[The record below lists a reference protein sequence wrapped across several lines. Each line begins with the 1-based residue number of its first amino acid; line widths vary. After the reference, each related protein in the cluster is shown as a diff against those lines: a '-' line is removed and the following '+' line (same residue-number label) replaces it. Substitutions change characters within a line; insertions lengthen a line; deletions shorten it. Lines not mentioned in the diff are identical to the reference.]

1 MLKVQN
7 SFWSL
12 RPRPWISAKCWNI
25 HVMVTCNNM
34 IKTMTASP
42 VIKKLS
48 KFRTWKYS
56 NQIGRS
62 GIYCQKLYINVE
74 LNELLKIFTQK
85 DELWTFSLVS
95 ATTLLLKISVLEK
108 NLCFHDN
115 SVSIYLHRNPRSNSS
130 RNNHAVASTDYR

>member
-1 MLKVQN
+1 M
-7 SFWSL
+7 
-12 RPRPWISAKCWNI
+12 
-25 HVMVTCNNM
+25 
-34 IKTMTASP
+34 
-42 VIKKLS
+42 
-48 KFRTWKYS
+48 
-56 NQIGRS
+56 GRS

-115 SVSIYLHRNPRSNSS
+115 SNYVKKLKVGSN
-130 RNNHAVASTDYR
+130 TYF